1 MQNSLNKERNIVE
14 FTSPTKVATDV
25 IKGSTI
31 SPMSKI
37 IEPKTAQIKPL
48 KLNCIYVV
56 KKDGTKEEFDNNKI
70 INAVKKSATRMLVEF
85 TDVELKEICDFVDEN
100 IVRMNKQEVTIA
112 DMHNLVEGALEHI
125 SPKVAQSYR
134 NYRNYKQDFVHM
146 LDKVYQESQRIMY
159 IGDKENANADSTLVS
174 TKRSLIF
181 NELNKEFQID
191 IQYFDKPNIFIANYR
206 IKLYHDYLIKHK

>member
-56 KKDGTKEEFDNNKI
+56 KKDGTKE
-70 INAVKKSATRMLVEF
+70 
-85 TDVELKEICDFVDEN
+85 
-100 IVRMNKQEVTIA
+100 
-112 DMHNLVEGALEHI
+112 
-125 SPKVAQSYR
+125 
-134 NYRNYKQDFVHM
+134 
-146 LDKVYQESQRIMY
+146 
-159 IGDKENANADSTLVS
+159 
-174 TKRSLIF
+174 
-181 NELNKEFQID
+181 
-191 IQYFDKPNIFIANYR
+191 
-206 IKLYHDYLIKHK
+206 

>member
-70 INAVKKSATRMLVEF
+70 INAVKK
-85 TDVELKEICDFVDEN
+85 ICYKNVSRVYGCG
-100 IVRMNKQEVTIA
+100 IK
-112 DMHNLVEGALEHI
+112 
-125 SPKVAQSYR
+125 R
-134 NYRNYKQDFVHM
+134 NMRFC
-146 LDKVYQESQRIMY
+146 R
-159 IGDKENANADSTLVS
+159 
-174 TKRSLIF
+174 
-181 NELNKEFQID
+181 
-191 IQYFDKPNIFIANYR
+191 
-206 IKLYHDYLIKHK
+206 